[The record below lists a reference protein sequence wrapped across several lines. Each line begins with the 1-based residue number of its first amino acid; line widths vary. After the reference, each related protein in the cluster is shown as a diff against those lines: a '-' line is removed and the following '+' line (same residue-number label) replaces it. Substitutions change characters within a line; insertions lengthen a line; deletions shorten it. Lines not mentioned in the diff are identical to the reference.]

1 MSRLLVGRLIA
12 VGIFAVV
19 IVGEALIGGHNWFA
33 AVPPVVA
40 MSAWGG
46 LWAAGKKA
54 GVQKKAGR

>member
-1 MSRLLVGRLIA
+1 LIA

-19 IVGEALIGGHNWFA
+19 IVAEALIGGHNWFA